1 MPSFKNLG
9 PFVGALAVCCACAFS
24 FVLSAEADTYTYTY
38 TGLPSTVSFDS
49 GCLGCIVD
57 QGSITFAAPLPSN
70 LPWATPL
77 LTVDTVISYSFT
89 SAGFT
94 FTPSNSAFNDQFGA
108 AFDGSTPYIATG
120 AGGNITGWS
129 IVLSSGN
136 LELRNEAGPGFGID
150 DILINCCSA
159 GVNILEGSDG
169 PGSWSGPIVN
179 PSPPPTP
186 VPEPSSALLLLA
198 AVTGLL
204 GKKLFR

>member
-1 MPSFKNLG
+1 MPALKHFRWFGVTL
-9 PFVGALAVCCACAFS
+9 FVLFCTFS
-24 FVLSAEADTYTYTY
+24 FTPLAKADTYTYTY
-38 TGLPSTVSFDS
+38 TGLLSTVSFNS
-49 GCLGCIVD
+49 GCLGCVVD
-57 QGSITFAAPLPSN
+57 QGSITFSAPLPAN

-77 LTVDTVISYSFT
+77 LTVDTVVSYSFT

-94 FTPSNSAFNDQFGA
+94 FTPSNSTFDDQFGA
-108 AFDGSTPYIATG
+108 AFDGSAPQIATG
-120 AGGNITGWS
+120 ANGNITGWS

-169 PGSWSGPIVN
+169 PGSWSGPTVN

-186 VPEPSSALLLLA
+186 VREPSTVLLLLA
-198 AVTGLL
+198 GVAGAL
-204 GKKLFR
+204 GKKLLS